1 MITGLIIVA
10 ILLVGS
16 AIWGFRNAGQGRGVS
31 RTSNSVS
38 PLRKAG
44 ASPPSFADSPRNCSD
59 SSGHEK
65 AAALTKQARVDNES
79 VERENCI
86 ATPSAWRME
95 YAPLVVLFLCLWILD
110 TETWFQRAL
119 LFLLALAA
127 TFLLWFCLNGLT
139 SMNEE
144 GRASPMK
151 RAKKATRSA
160 AKIEGVVTELAFI
173 SSESLDLEL

>member
-10 ILLVGS
+10 ILLAGS
-16 AIWGFRNAGQGRGVS
+16 AIWGIRNAGQGRGVS

-38 PLRKAG
+38 PLGKAG
-44 ASPPSFADSPRNCSD
+44 ASAPSFADSPRNCSD

-65 AAALTKQARVDNES
+65 KGAALTKQARVDDET
-79 VERENCI
+79 VGRENRT

-127 TFLLWFCLNGLT
+127 AFLLWFCLNGLT

-144 GRASPMK
+144 GRVNAMK
-151 RAKKATRSA
+151 SKQKKQHKVQQNLRA
-160 AKIEGVVTELAFI
+160 L
-173 SSESLDLEL
+173 

>member
-10 ILLVGS
+10 ILLAGS

-65 AAALTKQARVDNES
+65 KGAALTKQVRVDNKT
-79 VERENCI
+79 VERENRI
-86 ATPSAWRME
+86 ATPSVWRME

-144 GRASPMK
+144 ERANAMK
-151 RAKKATRSA
+151 SKQKKEHEVQQKLRA
-160 AKIEGVVTELAFI
+160 L
-173 SSESLDLEL
+173 